1 MSNNCL
7 VKTARRLANMFSRCL
22 KDSFFANLKSVQQ
35 KRWLNILKRR
45 LQDPAKTSYEAVFK
59 ISKRQLFCKSN
70 ECLRKTLLR
79 QLMHNSGN
87 CLGRI
92 SGCLTIN
99 FCEIQGW
106 VYLITVIFFRVFHPH
121 FCQFSASRFLLT
133 HKIEF
138 LHHKFPVFPVF
149 QKTIY

>member
-70 ECLRKTLLR
+70 ECLRRTLLR

-106 VYLITVIFFRVFHPH
+106 VYLITVIFLGFFIHIFANFQRPD
-121 FCQFSASRFLLT
+121 FCLR
-133 HKIEF
+133 IR
-138 LHHKFPVFPVF
+138 
-149 QKTIY
+149 